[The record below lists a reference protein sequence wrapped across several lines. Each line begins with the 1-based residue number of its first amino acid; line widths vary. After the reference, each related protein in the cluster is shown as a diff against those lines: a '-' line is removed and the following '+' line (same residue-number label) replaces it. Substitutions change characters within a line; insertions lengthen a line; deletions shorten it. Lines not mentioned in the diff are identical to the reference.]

1 MKSEWSRLALIEHAV
16 IGSDQIHP
24 VGPSG
29 VGNLNL
35 VVEAIDNGGKFDAQ
49 CPYALPRYRSAFFL
63 IAGTTKQHLV
73 LNIALHFPYVRGM
86 SLQDVDRV
94 EVNFALVS
102 LGQFVQGGNLPPK
115 RRSSIATEDQNDRLL
130 SPQRR

>member
-1 MKSEWSRLALIEHAV
+1 MKPEGSRLALIEHAV
-16 IGSDQIHP
+16 IGCDQIHP

-35 VVEAIDNGGKFDAQ
+35 VVEAVNNGGKLDAQ
-49 CPYALPRYRSAFFL
+49 APYALPRYRGAFFL
-63 IAGTTKQHLV
+63 IARATKQHFI
-73 LNIALHFPYVRGM
+73 LNIALHLPYVRGM

-94 EVNFALVS
+94 EVNLALVS

-115 RRSSIATEDQNDRLL
+115 RRSRIATEDQNDRFL
-130 SPQRR
+130 SPQRS